1 MEVYRSMNLFL
12 TGESDEITKN
22 PGDHLMS
29 GSFIVAGECHARLDA
44 VGVDSYISK
53 LTLEA
58 KSNAER

>member
-1 MEVYRSMNLFL
+1 MRLPRIRRS
-12 TGESDEITKN
+12 SDV
-22 PGDHLMS
+22 

-58 KSNAER
+58 KAMQKGEQSEMIRSH